1 MIKPTRHFGKA
12 VIGQD
17 IYVVSK
23 NKSYGDLE
31 IVVNNS
37 LNSVNWKITSQYR
50 NMRCEFSVCSFKQNL
65 FIIVGTSYISNKLLD
80 RCLKFDVKL
89 NKWSSIANINE
100 KRRELACTVFD
111 GKIVI
116 SGEYYRENCG
126 DYEYLP
132 SVEAYDHHEN
142 KWTFLPDM
150 QFERSEHSAVSM
162 GNKMFIIGGFV
173 QGNSTFPCEVYDK
186 VSQKFSCIASPGVN
200 TMYIRDVV
208 QRPYC
213 VGNKIVL
220 ITSWYENTVNFCV
233 YDVDENIWSTQK
245 KLFAVN
251 N

>member
-89 NKWSSIANINE
+89 NKWSSITNTNE
-100 KRRELACTVFD
+100 RRSKTACTVFY

-116 SGEYYRENCG
+116 SGGFNSELVC
-126 DYEYLP
+126 LK
-132 SVEAYDHHEN
+132 SVEAYDHHED
-142 KWTFLPDM
+142 KWNFLPDM
-150 QFERSEHSAVSM
+150 LFERCGHSAVSM

-186 VSQKFSCIASPGVN
+186 ISNEFTCIESPGIDMMSKINV
-200 TMYIRDVV
+200 MP
-208 QRPYC
+208 QPYC

-220 ITSWYENTVNFCV
+220 ITRWYENTVSYRV
-233 YDVDENIWSTQK
+233 YNVDKNSWSTHEKQ
-245 KLFAVN
+245 LI
-251 N
+251 